1 MEYLNKEEIFFERD
15 GEGKLLPIDVVLD
28 TLPNK
33 PMVKVIPLNK
43 GELAKVIS
51 EVKSN
56 ETDVNTDIDIIIS
69 HCKNPLFTEED
80 RETLKSAGKA
90 VFTNAIA
97 LAILSISTGVSQK
110 EILEAGKQKV
120 IENSFQ

>member
-1 MEYLNKEEIFFERD
+1 MEYLKKEEIFFERD
-15 GEGKLLPIDVVLD
+15 GEGKLLPIDVVVD

-33 PMVKVIPLNK
+33 PMIKVIPLNK
-43 GELAKVIS
+43 GELAKVVS
-51 EVKSN
+51 EAKSN
-56 ETDVNTDIDIIIS
+56 ETEVNTDIDIIIN
-69 HCKNPLFTEED
+69 HCKNPIFTEED

>member
-1 MEYLNKEEIFFERD
+1 MEYLKKEEIFFERD
-15 GEGKLLPIDVVLD
+15 GEGKLLPVDVVLD

-33 PMVKVIPLNK
+33 PMIKVIPLNK

-51 EVKSN
+51 EAQDK
-56 ETDVNTDIDIIIS
+56 ETEVNTDIDIIIS
-69 HCKNPLFTEED
+69 QCKNPVFTEDD
-80 RETLKSAGKA
+80 RELLKSAGKI
-90 VFTNAIA
+90 VFTAA
-97 LAILSISTGVSQK
+97 MSVAILSISTGVSQK